1 MISPEVEKEVLQK
14 FHTRKVFTVD
24 QLKSLLHCS
33 VPTVRNYLKIWGTLT
48 SYNHNGR
55 YYTLP
60 DIPQF
65 NEHGL
70 WDYKNIRFSRFGTL
84 KETVIHL
91 IEASPHGLSAAEL
104 GALLGL
110 DPRSFMHHYADL
122 PQLKREKFQR
132 RYVYL
137 STDEQWGAAQRAAR
151 KEALEQQ
158 SLQQL
163 SDHDAL
169 RVFAD
174 FIKHPQTPLENR
186 VTRLRRLGVSVD
198 VHEITALLQLHGL
211 SEKKT
216 VQQDF

>member
-14 FHTRKVFTVD
+14 FHTRKVFTVN
-24 QLKSLLHCS
+24 QLKSLLQCS
-33 VPTVRNYLKIWGTLT
+33 VPTVRNHLKTWGTLT
-48 SYNHNGR
+48 SYNHNGQ
-55 YYTLP
+55 YYTLA

-65 NEHGL
+65 NEQGL
-70 WDYKNIRFSRFGTL
+70 WVYKNIRFSRFGTL

-91 IEASPHGLSAAEL
+91 IEASPHGLSATEL
-104 GALLGL
+104 GTLLGL
-110 DPRSFMHHYADL
+110 NPRSFLHHYADL
-122 PQLKREKFQR
+122 PQLKREKVQG

-137 STDEQWGAAQRAAR
+137 SSDEQRGAAQRAAR
-151 KEALEQQ
+151 KEAVEQQ

-174 FIKHPQTPLENR
+174 FIKHPQTPLANR
-186 VTRLRRLGVSVD
+186 VTRLRRQGVSVD
-198 VHEITALLQLHGL
+198 AQEITALLQLHGL